1 MLVKK
6 HKNIFKFQN
15 KVLFPLWI
23 FILVILIKNILTV
36 KLINNH
42 RNLNSISKI
51 HLKIVNQNFNKER
64 KVLVSNFYVDY
75 IYLNGNITNNDNK
88 YIYID
93 NNKTNNVT
101 LVWNDSFETCDY
113 LFYSLN
119 SIIEID
125 LSEFNTSKVK
135 SMYFM
140 FYNCTN

>member
-1 MLVKK
+1 MTI
-6 HKNIFKFQN
+6 N
-15 KVLFPLWI
+15 I
-23 FILVILIKNILTV
+23 FIL
-36 KLINNH
+36 
-42 RNLNSISKI
+42 
-51 HLKIVNQNFNKER
+51 
-64 KVLVSNFYVDY
+64 
-75 IYLNGNITNNDNK
+75 
-88 YIYID
+88 

-101 LVWNDSFETCDY
+101 LVWNDSFEICDH

>member
-1 MLVKK
+1 MII
-6 HKNIFKFQN
+6 N
-15 KVLFPLWI
+15 I
-23 FILVILIKNILTV
+23 FIL
-36 KLINNH
+36 
-42 RNLNSISKI
+42 
-51 HLKIVNQNFNKER
+51 
-64 KVLVSNFYVDY
+64 
-75 IYLNGNITNNDNK
+75 
-88 YIYID
+88 